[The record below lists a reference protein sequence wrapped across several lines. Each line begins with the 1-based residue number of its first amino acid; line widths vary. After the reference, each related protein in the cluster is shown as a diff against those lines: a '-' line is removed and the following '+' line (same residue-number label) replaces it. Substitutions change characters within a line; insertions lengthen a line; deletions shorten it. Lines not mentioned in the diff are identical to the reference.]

1 MDERTRLGL
10 GVLGAALF
18 LGVLGD
24 GLLRA
29 TPWGINLLVWVAALA
44 GVAVA
49 VAWRGRLRV
58 AGEGRWTSSTT
69 AASARCSP
77 SRRGRPASRGGTP
90 RRSYC

>member
-10 GVLGAALF
+10 GVLGAALC

-44 GVAVA
+44 SAAVA

-58 AGEGRWTSSTT
+58 AGEGRWLVPVALVF
-69 AASARCSP
+69 AAGLA
-77 SRRGRPASRGGTP
+77 
-90 RRSYC
+90 

>member
-29 TPWGINLLVWVAALA
+29 TPWGINLLVWVAALVGA
-44 GVAVA
+44 SVAVA
-49 VAWRGRLRV
+49 GAGGCGSRGRG
-58 AGEGRWTSSTT
+58 AGSSLWL
-69 AASARCSP
+69 SCS
-77 SRRGRPASRGGTP
+77 RPASRGGTP